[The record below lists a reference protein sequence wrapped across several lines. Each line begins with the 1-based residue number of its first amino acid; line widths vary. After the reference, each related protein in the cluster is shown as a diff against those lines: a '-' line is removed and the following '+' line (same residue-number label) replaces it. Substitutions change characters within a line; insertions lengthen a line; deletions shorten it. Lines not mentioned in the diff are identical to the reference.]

1 MISCASFRSIRSSVA
16 EDPRIARKPKILML
30 LPMMRRISFY
40 QLGERGVEF
49 GIEAHHP
56 SILLNAIIHLFSSR
70 LFRRCTMTNASAM
83 RSPRWRG
90 VLRLVVEDNVTNQF
104 IAKSLLEQIGL
115 KVLLAENGKV
125 ALEEYG
131 REKDAIDLILMDLH
145 MPVMNGY
152 EASAEIRKISQD
164 VPIAAMTADVV
175 MGVKEKCE
183 EYGIGYF
190 LSKPFEPGRFIR
202 TVKEI
207 LSGREH
213 KKKAGPVILDPAA
226 GLAHLGQDPDLYAQV
241 LRVYQAENQ
250 DTPSQLTLAISQ
262 GHYEEAVRIV
272 HKVKSSTGSIGAKK
286 LFDLAVRLQKALAE
300 TNGHDISTLGDDFS
314 SMLSRLL
321 VEIQD
326 LLKEDFHG
334 RKAAHRG

>member
-1 MISCASFRSIRSSVA
+1 
-16 EDPRIARKPKILML
+16 ML
-30 LPMMRRISFY
+30 LPMMREDLFD
-40 QLGERGVEF
+40 QLGERGVDF
-49 GIEAHHP
+49 GIGKPIIP
-56 SILLNAIIHLFSSR
+56 SILLNAIIHLFQLKTVSA
-70 LFRRCTMTNASAM
+70 LHMTNASADEIA
-83 RSPRWRG
+83 PLEG
-90 VLRLVVEDNVTNQF
+90 EYCVLVVEDNVTNQF